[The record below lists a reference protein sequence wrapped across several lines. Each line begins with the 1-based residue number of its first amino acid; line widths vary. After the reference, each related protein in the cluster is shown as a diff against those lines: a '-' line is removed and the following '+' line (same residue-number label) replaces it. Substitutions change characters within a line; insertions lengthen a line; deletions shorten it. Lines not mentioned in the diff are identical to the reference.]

1 MIEDFETRAARYIME
16 WGEWIEKLKLLA
28 ELEVN
33 VENLDIYLK
42 KLTDLQ
48 NPDGGFPKRWIEGN
62 VSGIMETATAL
73 ELLSKLK
80 IKNEVTEKAVQ
91 YLLQKQL
98 VNGSWREEEEYIR
111 RKTPRTNLL
120 TAKVIRALLTHNVKG
135 EKIEKAIKFLVRGQR
150 EDGFWLTSTNE
161 TAEIDLE
168 ATNEAA
174 LTLLEV
180 KDEYLNKIAKLG
192 IDAIWKWFMEKAT
205 EEWSEPPKEAII
217 ITEALIRAGLG
228 EAEAVRRVLQSY
240 IKTEKW
246 RFGDKRSISTD
257 EAIKVLEELL
267 LAKVIDKEKIRKE
280 IERLIIIRRKLKE
293 LIEKNEDQIRKY
305 FLIRFEEIGIK
316 PSDPQQ
322 KILLGCFLY
331 SMMDQFFWTSENFD
345 PQIEYR
351 GIVGLIGGIDDISK
365 YKEFENV
372 KEAFFRSRALRG
384 IARGRKIEV
393 ARGIS
398 LFAEFL
404 TKYGEFKNFNDFA
417 IKLRAHVLFEV
428 APKVSGWDTSYNLGK
443 LLRSFSKAEKTTEKL
458 MESVILSLECL
469 PAVGRKIA
477 TLFPFYAF
485 WIFEIW
491 PEIKRYV
498 KCPIDWNMVKPYG
511 MLQLSCMTL
520 KELRRDPKRASSA
533 IYKLAEE
540 LFPDDPAKISFLWI
554 VGHEWCT
561 KPYRCYGL
569 AGKKCW
575 IFEICTRGRKY
586 ERKKNLE

>member
-1 MIEDFETRAARYIME
+1 MIEDFETRAARYVME
-16 WGEWIEKLKLLA
+16 WGEWIEKLRLLA
-28 ELEVN
+28 ELEIDIK
-33 VENLDIYLK
+33 NLDIYIK
-42 KLTDLQ
+42 KLLDLQ
-48 NPDGGFPKRWIEGN
+48 NPDGGFPKKWIKGN
-62 VSGIMETATAL
+62 NSGIIETATAL

-80 IKNEVTEKAVQ
+80 IKNENTQKAIEH
-91 YLLQKQL
+91 LLRKQL
-98 VNGSWREEEEYIR
+98 INGSWREEEYIKG
-111 RKTPRTNLL
+111 KTPRTNLL
-120 TAKVIRALLTHNVKG
+120 TAKVTRALLAYNIKG
-135 EKIEKAIKFLVRGQR
+135 EKIRKAIEFLVRGQR
-150 EDGFWLTSTNE
+150 DDGFWLTSLNE

-174 LTLLEV
+174 LTLLELE
-180 KDEYLNKIAKLG
+180 DEYLNKIAKLG
-192 IDAIWKWFMEKAT
+192 IDAIWKWFMEKIT
-205 EEWSEPPKEAII
+205 EEWSEPPKEALI
-217 ITEALIRAGLG
+217 ITEALIRAGFG

-240 IKTEKW
+240 VKTERW
-246 RFGDKRSISTD
+246 RFGDKRSISTK

-267 LAKVIDKEKIRKE
+267 LANAIDKEKIRRE
-280 IERLIIIRRKLKE
+280 IERLIFIKSKLKE
-293 LIEKNEDQIRKY
+293 LIENYENDVRNY

-316 PSDPQQ
+316 PKDPQE

-331 SMMDQFFWTSENFD
+331 SMMDQFFWTSEDFD
-345 PQIEYR
+345 PQVEYR
-351 GIVGLIGGIDDISK
+351 GIVGLIGGVHEISK

-372 KEAFFRSRALRG
+372 REAFFRSRALRG
-384 IARGRKIEV
+384 IARRRKIEV

-404 TKYGEFKNFNDFA
+404 LKYGPFKSFNDFA
-417 IKLRAHVLFEV
+417 IKLRAYILFEV
-428 APKVSGWDTSYNLGK
+428 APKISGWDTSYNLGK
-443 LLRSFSKAEKTTEKL
+443 LLRLFAKAENSTDKL

-469 PAVGRKIA
+469 PAVGTKIA
-477 TLFPFYAF
+477 TLFPYHAF

-491 PEIKRYV
+491 PEVKKYV
-498 KCPIDWNMVKPYG
+498 KCPIDWNIVKPYG
-511 MLQLSCMTL
+511 MLELSCMTL

-540 LFPDDPAKISFLWI
+540 LFPNDPAKISFLWI

-575 IFEICTRGRKY
+575 IFEICTRGRRY